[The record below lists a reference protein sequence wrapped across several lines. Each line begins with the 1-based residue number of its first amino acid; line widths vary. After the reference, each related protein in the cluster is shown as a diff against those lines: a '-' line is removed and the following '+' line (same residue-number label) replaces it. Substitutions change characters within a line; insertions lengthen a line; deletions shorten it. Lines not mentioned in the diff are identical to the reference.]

1 MTTKTKKTLVWYGV
15 FITALILNQ
24 TKSFTD
30 DIVIKVVVHV
40 LWVILGAVTYM
51 YFKES
56 EWDQMKKALID
67 KIIND
72 QQETMYQVYYIQSDG
87 SHDFLPEVRF
97 TKRMAKEHFETFDNI
112 EDAINMIFKYGYVLA
127 EFNDCT
133 GE

>member
-1 MTTKTKKTLVWYGV
+1 
-15 FITALILNQ
+15 
-24 TKSFTD
+24 
-30 DIVIKVVVHV
+30 
-40 LWVILGAVTYM
+40 
-51 YFKES
+51 
-56 EWDQMKKALID
+56 MKKASID

-72 QQETMYQVYYIQSDG
+72 QQETMYQVYYIQNDG

-97 TKRMAKEHFETFDNI
+97 TKKMAKEHFETFENI